1 MASKIYQLKEQVELN
16 IPPGEIPRTIYSR
29 LMLKTGIVWSVI
41 KPDTEVSDEKYKKAV
56 QAAQD
61 ILGDVIQ
68 G

>member
-1 MASKIYQLKEQVELN
+1 MASKIYKLKEQVADN

-29 LMLKTGIVWSVI
+29 LMLKTGILWSVI
-41 KPDTEVSDEKYKKAV
+41 KPDTEVSDEKYAKAV
-56 QAAQD
+56 KAAQD